1 MEIEV
6 PSDPSLSLLS
16 SSKNVSR
23 NVTNIIPPPS
33 SLQDRSEL
41 WPDTVSDSSKK
52 NSKFNL
58 SSLRILCSSKCPNQN
73 LLLSDLKPQFTSFWL
88 DTESRKTSTPSP
100 STPVCPKSEDVEC
113 LTSVGSG
120 KRTSVSVNKCRIR
133 RKEFKTTSA
142 LKTQLL
148 IHRQDGPHFCGV
160 CQRAFKHHHQL

>member
-23 NVTNIIPPPS
+23 NATNIIPPPS

-58 SSLRILCSSKCPNQN
+58 SSLRILCSSKCPKPEFTS
-73 LLLSDLKPQFTSFWL
+73 SDLKPELTSF
-88 DTESRKTSTPSP
+88 
-100 STPVCPKSEDVEC
+100 
-113 LTSVGSG
+113 
-120 KRTSVSVNKCRIR
+120 
-133 RKEFKTTSA
+133 
-142 LKTQLL
+142 
-148 IHRQDGPHFCGV
+148 
-160 CQRAFKHHHQL
+160 